1 MKKSNTLANIAAIK
15 QFEKKVQKNT
25 KSQYMKE
32 SRTLANIE
40 AMKQLQ
46 REILKNSKSQY
57 IKDSSTLAQISD
69 MMNQLQMGNHKKKT
83 WMCQIPL
90 QTL

>member
-1 MKKSNTLANIAAIK
+1 MTELNTLANIAAM
-15 QFEKKVQKNT
+15 E
-25 KSQYMKE
+25 
-32 SRTLANIE
+32 
-40 AMKQLQ
+40 QLQ

-57 IKDSSTLAQISD
+57 IKESSNLAKILD
-69 MMNQLQMGNHKKKT
+69 MMNQLQMGNHKKNSPKVGA